1 MAAHLTM
8 KDAQTLYDMGLI
20 SDEEFK
26 HYQAIAEWRKTLRA
40 GANTTH
46 EVAPFVAVGGTVANG

>member
-1 MAAHLTM
+1 MAAQITLN
-8 KDAQTLYDMGLI
+8 DAKTLFDMGLI

-40 GANTTH
+40 GANTTKKQM
-46 EVAPFVAVGGTVANG
+46 EGAAR